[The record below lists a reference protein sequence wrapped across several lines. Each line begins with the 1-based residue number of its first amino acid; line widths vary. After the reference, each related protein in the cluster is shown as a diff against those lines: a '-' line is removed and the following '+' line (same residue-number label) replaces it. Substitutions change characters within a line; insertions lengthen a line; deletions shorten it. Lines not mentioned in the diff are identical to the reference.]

1 MVQGK
6 GLVKID
12 KLRQL
17 NAVDFIFVAYLLGV
31 VLIMVLLGW
40 GHKYFNQVLVT
51 HILITAAIFVFAYYG
66 GPGSNPVLMF
76 IRAWY
81 PVLLLIYLYS
91 ESGLINN
98 LFFDAPLDPMYIAL
112 ERLIFRCEPAM
123 ILPAKFNHRFL
134 MEYFHFFYFT
144 YYLYLP
150 VIGAVF
156 YLRDRLFFEE
166 FLFAISLTLLSCYLI
181 FIFFPAIGPIP
192 LRQGLYFGFFTSL
205 MDLIYRID
213 IPGGA
218 FPSSHVAAAVVC
230 MVMVLRKIRI
240 LGLIL
245 IPFVASL
252 IAATVYCR
260 YHYAVDAVAG
270 IIYGVLMI
278 LLCDFLYRRINSYF
292 PGITST

>member
-1 MVQGK
+1 MVQEK
-6 GLVKID
+6 WLVKID
-12 KLRQL
+12 KLRHL
-17 NAVDFIFVAYLLGV
+17 NTVDFIFVVYLLGV
-31 VLIMVLLGW
+31 ALIMVFFGW

-51 HILITAAIFVFAYYG
+51 HILITAAIFVFAFYG

-76 IRAWY
+76 IRTWY
-81 PVLLLIYLYS
+81 PLLLPLYLYP

-98 LFFDAPLDPMYIAL
+98 LFLDAPLDPMYIAL
-112 ERLIFRCEPAM
+112 DKLIFRCEPAM

-134 MEYFHFFYFT
+134 MEYFHFSYFT

-150 VIGAVF
+150 IICPVF

-166 FLFAISLTLLSCYLI
+166 FLFAILLTLLSCYLI

-192 LRQGLYFGFFTSL
+192 LRQGLYCGFFTSL

-218 FPSSHVAAAVVC
+218 FPSSHVAATVVGV
-230 MVMVLRKIRI
+230 VMVLRKIRI
-240 LGLIL
+240 LGLIF

-252 IAATVYCR
+252 IVATVYCR
-260 YHYAVDAVAG
+260 YHYAVDAIAG

-278 LLCDFLYRRINSYF
+278 LLCDFLYRRIKPYF
-292 PGITST
+292 PGIGST

>member
-6 GLVKID
+6 GLAKVER
-12 KLRQL
+12 LRQL
-17 NAVDFIFVAYLLGV
+17 NAVEFIFVAYLLGV
-31 VLIMVLLGW
+31 ALIMVLLGW
-40 GHKYFNQVLVT
+40 GHEYFNEVLVT
-51 HILITAAIFVFAYYG
+51 HIVFTAAIFVFAYYV
-66 GPGSNPVLMF
+66 GPRSNPVLKF

-98 LFFDAPLDPMYIAL
+98 LLFDVPLDPMYISL
-112 ERLIFRCEPAM
+112 DKLIFHCEPAM
-123 ILPAKFNHRFL
+123 ILPVKFNHRFL
-134 MEYFHFFYFT
+134 MEYFHFSYFT

-150 VIGAVF
+150 VIGGVLYF
-156 YLRDRLFFEE
+156 KDKQFFEE
-166 FLFAISLTLLSCYLI
+166 FLFAVSLTLLSCYLL

-192 LRQGLYFGFFTSL
+192 LRRGLYYGFFTSL

-218 FPSSHVAAAVVC
+218 FPSSHVAAAVVG

-245 IPFVASL
+245 MP
-252 IAATVYCR
+252 
-260 YHYAVDAVAG
+260 
-270 IIYGVLMI
+270 
-278 LLCDFLYRRINSYF
+278 
-292 PGITST
+292 

>member
-12 KLRQL
+12 ELRQL
-17 NAVDFIFVAYLLGV
+17 NAIDFIFVAYLLGV

-40 GHKYFNQVLVT
+40 GHKYFNHVLVT
-51 HILITAAIFVFAYYG
+51 HILITAAIFVFAFYG

-98 LFFDAPLDPMYIAL
+98 LFSDVPLDPMYIAL
-112 ERLIFRCEPAM
+112 ERFIFRCEPAM
-123 ILPAKFNHRFL
+123 ILPDKFNYRFL

-150 VIGAVF
+150 IIGAVF

-218 FPSSHVAAAVVC
+218 FPSSHVAVAVVC

-245 IPFVASL
+245 IPFVANL

-270 IIYGVLMI
+270 IIYGVVMI
-278 LLCDFLYRRINSYF
+278 LLCDFLYRRINSCF
-292 PGITST
+292 TGIGST

>member
-1 MVQGK
+1 MVQEK
-6 GLVKID
+6 RLVKID
-12 KLRQL
+12 KLRHL
-17 NAVDFIFVAYLLGV
+17 NTVDFIFVVYLLGV
-31 VLIMVLLGW
+31 ALIMVFFGW

-51 HILITAAIFVFAYYG
+51 HILITAAIFVFAFYG

-76 IRAWY
+76 IRTWY
-81 PVLLLIYLYS
+81 PLLLPLYLYP

-98 LFFDAPLDPMYIAL
+98 LFLDAPLDPMYIAL
-112 ERLIFRCEPAM
+112 DKLIFRCEPAM

-134 MEYFHFFYFT
+134 MEYFHFSYFT

-150 VIGAVF
+150 IICPVF

-166 FLFAISLTLLSCYLI
+166 FLFAILLTLLSCYLI

-192 LRQGLYFGFFTSL
+192 LRQGLYCGFFTSL

-218 FPSSHVAAAVVC
+218 FPSSHVAATVVGV
-230 MVMVLRKIRI
+230 VMVLRKIRI
-240 LGLIL
+240 LGLIF

-252 IAATVYCR
+252 IVATVYCR
-260 YHYAVDAVAG
+260 YHYAVDAIAG

-278 LLCDFLYRRINSYF
+278 LLCDFLYRRIKPYF
-292 PGITST
+292 PGIGST